1 MHRIARRIAF
11 ASSLAVAASALG
23 ADHVVGPG
31 QSIQAA
37 IAIAGNG
44 DRVLVQPGVYVQSID
59 LLGKDIDVLGVGGPA
74 VTILDAA
81 GSPLVLVSMASGEP
95 ATASV
100 SGFTLR
106 GGLTGIKI
114 AGPTH
119 AVIRHVVVEGQTKFG
134 LTSPHAGDGVFA
146 TPTAQPF
153 PRLIES
159 IVRDNAGTG
168 VVGALDIER
177 CVVSGNAEAGL
188 VNVNS
193 CVESYVTGNVGTFGG
208 GLVGGKSYSR
218 CVIANNTAIVG
229 GGGSFVGSTTVS
241 ISGCEFRGN
250 VATQRGGGVDLSGQY
265 PHDDAGF
272 PTATIRSCSFFGNS
286 AGQTG
291 GAVYL
296 SVSKSFSGS
305 PNGVTELH
313 RSTFVGNTPN
323 GVAGTCDV
331 TKLRDSVFWAQSNPI
346 AVKRAT
352 NPSLETLLFADF
364 TLSTLP
370 LFGVGNLNTDPLLV
384 DPVLGDLHLTA
395 ASPCIGTGSPVLV
408 PDVEGDAVQGGV
420 DIGADEFVAHLSVPD
435 VVVAGGPITL
445 RAYGP
450 TGAPVLLFA
459 SPTRLDNG
467 IPTIGGPFVLG
478 FPLLPGF
485 PLSLGSIGTNSRLE
499 LSAIVPL
506 SVPVGT
512 PVHFQAYVGGSA
524 SSLTLPVTVI
534 IG

>member
-1 MHRIARRIAF
+1 MGRIVRGLAL
-11 ASSLAVAASALG
+11 ASSSVLAASAFG

-37 IAIAGNG
+37 IAIAANG
-44 DRVLVQPGVYVQSID
+44 DRVLVQPGVYVQAID

-74 VTILDAA
+74 ATILDAS
-81 GSPLVLVSMASGEP
+81 GSALVLVSMTSGEP

-119 AVIRHVVVEGQTKFG
+119 AVIRNVVVEGQTKFG
-134 LTSPHAGDGVFA
+134 LTSAHAGDGVFA
-146 TPTAQPF
+146 TPTDQPF

-159 IVRDNAGTG
+159 IVRGNAGTG
-168 VVGALDIER
+168 VVGALDVER

-218 CVIANNTAIVG
+218 CVIANNTAIAG
-229 GGGSFVGSTTVS
+229 AGGSFSGSQTVS

-250 VATQRGGGVDLSGQY
+250 VAIQRGGGVDLFGQY
-265 PHDDAGF
+265 PDDDAGF
-272 PTATIRSCSFFGNS
+272 PTATIRNCSFFGNS

-323 GVAGTCDV
+323 GVAGSCDV

-346 AVKRAT
+346 VVKRAT
-352 NPSLETLLFADF
+352 NPSLDTLLFADF

-370 LFGVGNLNTDPLLV
+370 LFGVGNLNADPLLV

-408 PDVEGDAVQGGV
+408 PDVEGDSVEGGV

-435 VVVAGGPITL
+435 VVMAGGPITL
-445 RAYGP
+445 RTYGP
-450 TGAPVLLFA
+450 IGAPVVLFA
-459 SPTRLDNG
+459 STSRLDTG
-467 IPTIGGPFVLG
+467 IATIAGPFLLG
-478 FPLLPGF
+478 FPLLPAF
-485 PLSLGSIGTNSRLE
+485 PLSLGPIGTNSRLE
-499 LSAIVPL
+499 LSAVVPPT
-506 SVPVGT
+506 VPAGT
-512 PVHFQAYVGGSA
+512 SLHFQVYVGGSA
-524 SSLTLPVTVI
+524 SRLTLPVTVI